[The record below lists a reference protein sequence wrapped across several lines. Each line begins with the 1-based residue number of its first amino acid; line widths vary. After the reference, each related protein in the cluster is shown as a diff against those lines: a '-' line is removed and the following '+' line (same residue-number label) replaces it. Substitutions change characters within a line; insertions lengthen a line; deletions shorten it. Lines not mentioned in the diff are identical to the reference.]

1 MAERKLKVED
11 YMIREVVHV
20 PLNYTVKQT
29 VDLLVSNEFHGMPV
43 TKDGRLMGFITAK
56 ELLRFY
62 HTPDQPIAE
71 IIRKGT
77 VTVNPKMDLD
87 DAARILFRYG
97 LRNVPVINDSGTL
110 LGIISNLDI
119 VRSHIERATPNKV
132 AIIKNFL
139 ETKHGVSIMVRRRI
153 VPVETLR
160 PTQNEVYAD
169 ELLGRME
176 EIRRGLVEPIIVIQ
190 KNDHYILVDGHHRA
204 LASKQ
209 MGVRQF
215 SAFVLEP
222 SRDVELGMERSA
234 EDMGLRTLDDVKIIE
249 GSHHP
254 LVEITTRLLKD
265 ER

>member
-1 MAERKLKVED
+1 
-11 YMIREVVHV
+11 MIREVLYV
-20 PLNYTVKQT
+20 PLEFTVEQA
-29 VDLLVSNEFHGMPV
+29 VERLVSSEFHGMPV
-43 TKDGRLMGFITAK
+43 TKDGKLVGFITAK
-56 ELLRFY
+56 ELLRNY
-62 HTPDQPIAE
+62 RTPNMPISD
-71 IIRKGT
+71 IIKRGT

-97 LRNVPVINDSGTL
+97 LRNVPVINDGGTL

-132 AIIKNFL
+132 SMIKNFL
-139 ETKHGVSIMVRRRI
+139 EAKHGVSIMVRRRI

-160 PTQNEVYAD
+160 PTQKEVYAD

-176 EIRRGLVEPIIVIQ
+176 EIKRGLVEPIIVVR
-190 KNDHYILVDGHHRA
+190 NNSHYILVDGHHRA

-222 SRDVELGMERSA
+222 SRDVELGLERSA
-234 EDMGLRTLDDVKIIE
+234 EEQGLYTLDDVKIIE

-254 LVEITTRLLKD
+254 LVEITTRLLKS
-265 ER
+265 EP